1 MPRTLGDFF
10 GRLGQKLPGRGPV
23 TWQIGHVGLP
33 PEGGHSRSGEFT
45 PGAQGHHQ
53 SSIAHL
59 NHGLKRYPRRIADD
73 VLLKGITRPMVNIGR
88 GTI

>member
-1 MPRTLGDFF
+1 MPRTLGGLFWAV
-10 GRLGQKLPGRGPV
+10 GAKAPGKRAV

-33 PEGGHSRSGEFT
+33 PEGGHRRSGEFT
-45 PGAQGHHQ
+45 PGPQGHHQ

-59 NHGLKRYPRRIADD
+59 YHGLKRYPRRIADD